1 MRQRQRVT
9 IWSGCPLHAASTRAT
24 PHPIVHSTRADPCA
38 LVPSQSLSLQ
48 SCAVNLM
55 SRISE
60 AEAGICSIL
69 LLLRYLHKR
78 HHHHHQE
85 NKRHHHHH
93 QDDDDDVFYLFL
105 QKQKRSGSGA
115 ARTSCFF
122 ILLVLGPLNSLLW
135 YVPSVPKCRDTPP
148 PSRRL
153 RPTIPPRDDPST
165 QRTPH
170 ATQRNDSSAT
180 KGPESSVRSSLS
192 LTSRFS
198 HISSAASQWS
208 LSRTLV
214 DTR

>member
-69 LLLRYLHKR
+69 LLLRYL
-78 HHHHHQE
+78 
-85 NKRHHHHH
+85 

-135 YVPSVPKCRDTPP
+135 YVPYVPKCGDTPP

-170 ATQRNDSSAT
+170 ATQRNDSRSSAT

-192 LTSRFS
+192 STSRTCNVLDIASFRLSSCSLIREITVLTYIFS
-198 HISSAASQWS
+198 
-208 LSRTLV
+208 R
-214 DTR
+214 